1 VKTPAAGAITN
12 PPLEQKRPGVGAAD
26 TQIEQRPLI
35 PAGAAFHWA
44 LIITA
49 AALVTWIRL
58 LPLSPGVLDDD
69 AALRVWY
76 RRARTIAATLPP
88 DVPAANRPAEL
99 RRQVDQWRQDHRGE
113 FNAECEQVAARL
125 KSELSHAGADG
136 VQRVILGDYDSYHW
150 LRMAR
155 NYLRTGTTCD
165 AAVDGQCRDTY
176 ANAPVGRRNV
186 YNRSLHIAAIVA
198 LHRLITLFKPA
209 YPLDASSFLV
219 PVIVGVLGVFP
230 AFAIG
235 ARLAGALGGLCA
247 ALLTAINPLFLV
259 RSIGSDDD
267 VWNIVLPLFMVWTL
281 IDALSA
287 SRPRRQAGF
296 ALLAAAFVGL
306 HAATWTGWTFTYA
319 VVMLAMMA
327 TLLLEFL
334 GWVVSRYSGR
344 SWSPAN
350 LKRAALVMVVFYLA
364 AGFFTTAAAGV
375 AGYFTIPLEL
385 IKPLSA
391 APHPSAAAAQ
401 IAWWP
406 DVFSTVAELTPQ
418 DLGTI
423 AGKMGAPVYFFVSWL
438 GLLLLLVPRGGWKL
452 PHFALLIGG
461 NYLYWHLLAASQV
474 GRLNLLVLLAS
485 PLAAAVLI
493 DLFSQRVLSD
503 DLGAVLIVVAW
514 FLGALFLSY
523 QGPRFV
529 MLMVPPFAITFGVA
543 LGRLQQWAEPRVC
556 LFRPSAAWI
565 TRLALFAVLAAVLI
579 LPVRQ
584 GYAAARSYLPKLNAA
599 WWSMLSVLRQQ
610 SPPDAIVNTWWDYG
624 YWAKYVAERRVNNDG
639 GSLRTHIPYWTA
651 RALAAPSERETAG
664 LLRMLDCGS
673 DATPEPE
680 GNEGAYGKLLSY
692 GVDGLKAETIIGEL
706 ARMGRRQAQAY
717 LAEQKLSV
725 SAQADILRS
734 THCDPPASYL
744 LLTSVMEPLA
754 GWWYLANCDFRRA
767 YVVNRA
773 RLMPEAPAIAEL
785 VSRLGY
791 SKDEARSLYQRAA
804 SLRSQ
809 PEEQKFIEPKMNSVN
824 SAWFKCDRSDGA
836 DLACEMDVRLD
847 KATVAKQVIFRSA
860 NPADSRVVAVHDI
873 ADTGG
878 TTEEVKLTPAVI
890 VIAAADQMREVSNPE
905 PESSELAVLVDVPG
919 ARVRLSTPELLHSTF
934 NRLMYLDGRYG
945 QLFDKVHEETGF
957 GGERVTLWRI
967 NWQRLEAFDNGG

>member
-1 VKTPAAGAITN
+1 MPPCRCGISGRARLRRRSRQSMPAA
-12 PPLEQKRPGVGAAD
+12 
-26 TQIEQRPLI
+26 
-35 PAGAAFHWA
+35 
-44 LIITA
+44 
-49 AALVTWIRL
+49 
-58 LPLSPGVLDDD
+58 S
-69 AALRVWY
+69 
-76 RRARTIAATLPP
+76 
-88 DVPAANRPAEL
+88 RPAEL
-99 RRQVDQWRQDHRGE
+99 RRRVDQWRQDHRGE
-113 FNAECEQVAARL
+113 FNAERDQLAARL
-125 KSELSHAGADG
+125 KGELSHTGADG
-136 VQRVILGDYDSYHW
+136 VQRIILGDYDSYHW

-165 AAVDGQCRDTY
+165 AVVDGQCRDTY

-198 LHRLITLFKPA
+198 LHRLITMFKPA
-209 YPLDASSFLV
+209 YPLYASSFLV

-235 ARLAGALGGLCA
+235 ARLAGPLGGLCA
-247 ALLTAINPLFLV
+247 ALLAAVNPLFLS

-267 VWNIVLPLFMVWTL
+267 VWNIVLPLFMVWAL
-281 IDALSA
+281 IEAISA
-287 SRPRRQAGF
+287 SRPSRQTGF

-319 VVMLAMMA
+319 VVMLAIMA

-334 GWVVSRYSGR
+334 GWVVSRYSGT

-350 LKRAALVMVVFYLA
+350 LKRAALVMAVFYLG
-364 AGFFTTAAAGV
+364 AGFFTTAAGA
-375 AGYFTIPLEL
+375 AGYFRIPLEL
-385 IKPLSA
+385 IKPLSGA
-391 APHPSAAAAQ
+391 SHPSGAAAQ

-418 DLGTI
+418 NLGTI
-423 AGKMGAPVYFFVSWL
+423 AAKMGAPVYFFVSWL
-438 GLLLLLVPRGGWKL
+438 GLLLLLVPRAGWKL

-461 NYLYWHLLAASQV
+461 NYLYWYLLAASQP
-474 GRLNLLVLLAS
+474 GRLSLLVLLTS
-485 PLAAAVLI
+485 PLAAAVVI

-543 LGRLQQWAEPRVC
+543 LGRLQQWAEPRAC

-565 TRLALFAVLAAVLI
+565 TRPALLAVLAAVLI

-584 GYAAARSYLPKLNAA
+584 GYAAARSYLPKMNAA
-599 WWSMLSVLRQQ
+599 WWSTLSVLRQQ

-624 YWAKYVAERRVNNDG
+624 YWAKYVAARRVNNDG

-651 RALAAPSERETAG
+651 RALAAPSERESAG

-673 DATPEPE
+673 DATPEAE

-692 GVDGLKAETIIGEL
+692 GVDGLKAEAIITEL
-706 ARMGRRQAQAY
+706 ARMSRPQAQAY
-717 LAEQKLSV
+717 LAEQKLNAA
-725 SAQADILRS
+725 AQANILRS

-744 LLTSVMEPLA
+744 LLTSAMEPLG
-754 GWWYLANCDFRRA
+754 GWWYLANWDFRRA

-773 RLMPEAPAIAEL
+773 RLMPETPAIAEL

-791 SKDEARSLYQRAA
+791 SPEEARSLYQRAA
-804 SLRSQ
+804 ALRSQ
-809 PEEQKFIEPKMNSVN
+809 PEQQKFIEPKMSNLN
-824 SAWFKCDRSDGA
+824 SAWFTCDRGDSA
-836 DLACEMDVRLD
+836 DLACKTDVRLD
-847 KATVAKQVIFRSA
+847 KTTVVKQVIFHSA
-860 NPADSRVVAVHDI
+860 NPADSRVVAVHDNT
-873 ADTGG
+873 DTGG
-878 TTEEVKLTPAVI
+878 TTEEVQLTPAV
-890 VIAAADQMREVSNPE
+890 VVLAAVDRIREVSNPA

-919 ARVRLSTPELLHSTF
+919 ARVRLSTPKLLHSTF
-934 NRLMYLDGRYG
+934 NRLTYLDGRYG
-945 QLFDKVHEETGF
+945 RLFDKVHEETGF

-967 NWQRLEAFDNGG
+967 NWDRLEALDQGG